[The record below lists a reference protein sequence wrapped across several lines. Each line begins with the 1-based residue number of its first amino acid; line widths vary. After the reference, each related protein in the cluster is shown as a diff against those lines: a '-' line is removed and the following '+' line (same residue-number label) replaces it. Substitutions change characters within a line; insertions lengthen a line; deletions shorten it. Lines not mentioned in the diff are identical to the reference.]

1 MTDSFLNPLMAEAL
15 TRHLDQATSTVSKL
29 VTMSGTPAQH
39 FQKNAYA
46 IRISREMA
54 LDAGIVE
61 PTAEEKAE
69 REESARKWR
78 EKRAE
83 ARPGTVA
90 YLAALDGITD
100 RPSRIVLDLHS
111 RGAGH
116 YPECTGCD
124 YEGYESEPP
133 SWPCRTVEAIADH
146 HGIPTPALLVFEE
159 PA

>member
-1 MTDSFLNPLMAEAL
+1 MNDSFLNPFLAEAL
-15 TRHLDQATSTVSKL
+15 ARKFDETIGPLAEATAAPPIVLKKNTIA
-29 VTMSGTPAQH
+29 MSV
-39 FQKNAYA
+39 
-46 IRISREMA
+46 SREMA
-54 LDAGIVE
+54 LDYGLVE
-61 PTAEEKAE
+61 PTPEEKAE

-78 EKRAE
+78 QKRAE

-133 SWPCRTVEAIADH
+133 SWPCRTVDAIADH
-146 HGIPTPALLVFEE
+146 YGIPTPALLVFEE

>member
-39 FQKNAYA
+39 FQKNSYA
-46 IRISREMA
+46 ISISREMA

-69 REESARKWR
+69 REQAARKWR
-78 EKRAE
+78 QKRAE

-111 RGAGH
+111 RGIGH
-116 YPECTGCD
+116 YPECAGCD